1 MLATASSL
9 ESVSVESIDDLM
21 SLPDELRQH
30 VSTLQTLKIWDCSR
44 LATIPRWIG
53 NLTSLTELGIDSLP
67 QEMRSLTNL
76 HSLSIDYSCGL
87 ASSPTG

>member
-53 NLTSLTELGIDSLP
+53 NLTSLTELGIDIIATRDALP
-67 QEMRSLTNL
+67 HQ
-76 HSLSIDYSCGL
+76 
-87 ASSPTG
+87 PTFTLN